1 MAHKEFNL
9 ILPVAIVG
17 RVDLGRVQ
25 REIGQIHTALQA
37 QALRSPTVVGL
48 PKLSQLLDEFVQANK
63 LNLLEISDRS
73 NAVEFLED
81 IKNNSPRVHVSFS
94 ADPSAQFMA
103 KITTWFRQNVHP
115 TVLIAVGLQ
124 PGIGAGCVV
133 RTPNKYF
140 DLSLGKSLADNRE
153 LLIRRLREPEVVS

>member
-37 QALRSPTVVGL
+37 QALRSPGTVVGL

-73 NAVEFLED
+73 TAVEFLED

-103 KITTWFRQNVHP
+103 KITTWFDRMFTRRYLLPLACSLELGLAVLCGRQTNI
-115 TVLIAVGLQ
+115 LIFRSVNHLQ
-124 PGIGAGCVV
+124 IIESC
-133 RTPNKYF
+133 
-140 DLSLGKSLADNRE
+140 
-153 LLIRRLREPEVVS
+153 